1 MRNAI
6 SRVLLVSIIG
16 VGVCMANTND
26 DINAYRAQ
34 GVAQARIVPHATLDA
49 LQSQSLQTQSENK
62 TLIDTLMAQVTRGL
76 PENKRPQAAE
86 GAMLFVSF
94 SMPEP
99 LLFALADEAAAFNI
113 PLVLNGLVE
122 GDFKK
127 TVNTF
132 ARLTKEA
139 KKSHLNFQGLSIDPV
154 WFQQFQIQS
163 VPALVVTTRPGECAA
178 QKVCSQQSFDV
189 VYGNASIKKGLQWIA
204 ERGVAAPLMAKKILE
219 QGHV

>member
-1 MRNAI
+1 MRKVTAM
-6 SRVLLVSIIG
+6 VLLMSIMG
-16 VGVCMANTND
+16 VGACMANTND
-26 DINAYRAQ
+26 DIDAYRAQ
-34 GVAQARIVPHATLDA
+34 GAAQVRSVPQVTLDA
-49 LQSQSLQTQSENK
+49 LKNKSQRASAENK

-99 LLFALADEAAAFNI
+99 LLFALADEAAVFNI

-178 QKVCSQQSFDV
+178 QTVCSQQSFDV

-204 ERGVAAPLMAKKILE
+204 KRGVAAPLMAKKILE
-219 QGHV
+219 QGHA